1 MVVGQ
6 VTPRNEHNGHG
17 LEFVGVE
24 GVYVRPI
31 HYCNQHEHHHHETSP
46 KLGFLVLLT
55 RIGPL
60 ISSKLSTATTSP
72 FCIISTSP
80 AFRFAHNVCRI
91 LSMASL
97 HVDAFKVS
105 NSEAD
110 NARAISEGQI
120 VLGQALVLSRWS
132 AWRKMAP
139 RWASFSDIDALIADI
154 ARVARIPWLLQTRSL
169 RFRTQPNEADSV
181 LVLRCDLY
189 ARSLVGR
196 STTWSPPPCTV
207 EPILGRQSA
216 QSARSNKQN
225 NSTNIFV
232 SRAPLSLRTD
242 TARGVLR
249 LASCF
254 AVCSWFL
261 SCRTGYP
268 TLSES

>member
-1 MVVGQ
+1 M
-6 VTPRNEHNGHG
+6 
-17 LEFVGVE
+17 EFIGVD
-24 GVYVRPI
+24 GVYVRTM
-31 HYCNQHEHHHHETSP
+31 YYFNQHEHCHETPP
-46 KLGFLVLLT
+46 KLGFPVLLT

-60 ISSKLSTATTSP
+60 ISSKLSTPTTSP

-80 AFRFAHNVCRI
+80 ASRFPHNVCRI

-110 NARAISEGQI
+110 NARAISEGQM

-139 RWASFSDIDALIADI
+139 RWASFSDIDPLVADI
-154 ARVARIPWLLQTRSL
+154 ACVAPIPWLLQTRSST
-169 RFRTQPNEADSV
+169 FRTEPNEADLV
-181 LVLRCDLY
+181 LVRRCDLY

-196 STTWSPPPCTV
+196 STTWSPPPCAA

-216 QSARSNKQN
+216 QSARRNKQN

-242 TARGVLR
+242 TARGVLG
-249 LASCF
+249 LVSCF